1 MDIMQ
6 PRKVDG
12 EGTYFNSCH
21 LTSETL
27 NNRQAIFDVN
37 NPTLAWAPPCD
48 GRLSEHTE
56 AEEAEEEEPRHLVDR
71 PGNCQNE

>member
-27 NNRQAIFDVN
+27 NNRQASFDVN
-37 NPTLAWAPPCD
+37 KPTLAWGPI
-48 GRLSEHTE
+48 
-56 AEEAEEEEPRHLVDR
+56 
-71 PGNCQNE
+71 PGEISRQHCNSKGTRWCHENFSLIGSRGSD

>member
-6 PRKVDG
+6 PRKIDG

-37 NPTLAWAPPCD
+37 NPTLAWAPTATKAMQECAILTTSVND
-48 GRLSEHTE
+48 VIF
-56 AEEAEEEEPRHLVDR
+56 A
-71 PGNCQNE
+71 